1 MLWAAWS
8 GAREQD
14 DRVSMSDVDVIK
26 EKIISAAKARFGHY
40 GYPKT
45 TIAELADDCAMSAG
59 NIYRFFA
66 GKIDIATEIARR
78 ESLSA
83 IKRFEAFLDCPYRTA
98 RRQLEELI
106 FAELRYTYHLLE
118 KQPKVL
124 ELAQI
129 VISER
134 PNFQM
139 ERVRRERRII
149 TRILQDGVK
158 TGEFEVENVA
168 RAAAAIQSATLK
180 YRLAQ
185 LITDQPLADLE
196 RELRE
201 VLSIL
206 MRGILSRRQ
215 IETFCSCEIPAPE
228 PIVVEN

>member
-1 MLWAAWS
+1 
-8 GAREQD
+8 
-14 DRVSMSDVDVIK
+14 MSDIDVVK

-78 ESLSA
+78 ESLDA
-83 IKRFEAFLDCPYRTA
+83 IKRLEGVLECPYRSA
-98 RRQLEELI
+98 RRQLEELM
-106 FAELRYTYHLLE
+106 FAELRYTYNLLE

-149 TRILQDGVK
+149 TRILQDGLK

-168 RAAAAIQSATLK
+168 RTAAALQSATLK

-185 LITDQPLADLE
+185 LITDQTLSDLE

-201 VLSIL
+201 VLTIL
-206 MRGILSRRQ
+206 MRGILSRGHL
-215 IETFCSCEIPAPE
+215 EKFCACEIPEPE
-228 PIVVEN
+228 PDTLQN